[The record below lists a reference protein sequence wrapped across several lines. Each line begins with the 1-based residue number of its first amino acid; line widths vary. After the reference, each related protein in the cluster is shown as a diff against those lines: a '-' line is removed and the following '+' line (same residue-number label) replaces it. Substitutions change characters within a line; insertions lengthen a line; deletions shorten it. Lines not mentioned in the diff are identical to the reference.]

1 MSPLTPRR
9 RKYHLMLQ
17 AVKYGAEI
25 LTTFG
30 EHAGTTI
37 DGTRATLTQELAI
50 STLAAERLLAGIRDR
65 YDDRVWVVY
74 LTPEGAALL
83 AEWDREEWGEPEPI
97 PVGVLHTTR
106 SPARYGCGNDTE
118 DTTDRA
124 WRDGRF

>member
-1 MSPLTPRR
+1 MMPLTPRR

-50 STLAAERLLAGIRDR
+50 STLSVNRLLAGIRDPH
-65 YDDRVWVVY
+65 DDRLWVVY
-74 LTPEGAALL
+74 LTPEGAERLS
-83 AEWDREEWGEPEPI
+83 EWDREEWGVPEPV

-106 SPARYGCGNDTE
+106 GPARYGCDNDTE
-118 DTTDRA
+118 D
-124 WRDGRF
+124 